1 MEVEKML
8 NRIARRILRWEIE
21 CYEARISNLW
31 ETIHYLRTLRSCE
44 YEEYQ
49 KEKSKMN
56 KRLTELKREN
66 KSLKRRIKDLEK

>member
-1 MEVEKML
+1 MFS
-8 NRIARRILRWEIE
+8 RIARRILRWEIE

-31 ETIHYLRTLRSCE
+31 ETIRYLRTLRSFE

-49 KEKSKMN
+49 KEKSKIN
-56 KRLTELKREN
+56 KRLTELKKEN

>member
-1 MEVEKML
+1 MFS
-8 NRIARRILRWEIE
+8 RIARRILRWEIE

-31 ETIHYLRTLRSCE
+31 ETIRYLRTIRSFE

-49 KEKSKMN
+49 KEKSKIN
-56 KRLTELKREN
+56 KRLTELKKEN

>member
-1 MEVEKML
+1 ML

-31 ETIHYLRTLRSCE
+31 EMIHYLRTLRSFE

-56 KRLTELKREN
+56 KRLTELKKEN
-66 KSLKRRIKDLEK
+66 KSLKRRIKGLEK

>member
-1 MEVEKML
+1 ML

-31 ETIHYLRTLRSCE
+31 ETIHYLRTLRSFE

>member
-1 MEVEKML
+1 ML

-31 ETIHYLRTLRSCE
+31 ETIHYLRTLRSFE

-49 KEKSKMN
+49 KEKSKN
-56 KRLTELKREN
+56 EQEINGIKKEN

>member
-1 MEVEKML
+1 MFS
-8 NRIARRILRWEIE
+8 RIARRILRWEIE

-31 ETIHYLRTLRSCE
+31 ETIRYLRTLRSFE

-49 KEKSKMN
+49 KEKSKIN